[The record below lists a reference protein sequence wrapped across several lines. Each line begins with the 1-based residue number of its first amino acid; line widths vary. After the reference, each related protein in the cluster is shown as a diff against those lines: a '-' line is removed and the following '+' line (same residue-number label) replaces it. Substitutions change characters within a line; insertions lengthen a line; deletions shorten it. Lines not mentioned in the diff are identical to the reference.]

1 MNLYLS
7 YTAEDRMPTV
17 MIQMLIYQEL
27 LNFQLHIKIQ
37 VSGRTNPY
45 KSAKKDTIWIK
56 Q

>member
-1 MNLYLS
+1 MNLYLR

-17 MIQMLIYQEL
+17 TIQMLIYQEL
-27 LNFQLHIKIQ
+27 LSTQLRIKIL
-37 VSGRTNPY
+37 VSARINPY